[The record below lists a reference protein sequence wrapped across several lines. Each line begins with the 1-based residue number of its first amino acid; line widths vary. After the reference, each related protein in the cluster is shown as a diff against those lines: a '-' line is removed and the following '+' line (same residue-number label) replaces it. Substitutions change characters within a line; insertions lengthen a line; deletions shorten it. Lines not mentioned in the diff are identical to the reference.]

1 MTGPMFVGGG
11 RGRGGGRSSG
21 RGFGGGRGRGSG
33 GRGGAPGGGGA
44 KRPRSVADDELGEN
58 YDGFGGGGDA
68 FANKAAM
75 RNDKFDEYYTRQG
88 VVPTAEWET
97 MMASFRTPLPLTFR
111 VNMSGKFR
119 ESTRH
124 KLERD
129 LFPKMRLE
137 VPGMAPPKCLAW
149 YPDRLAWQI
158 DIPKDA
164 LKKSERLREL
174 HAFMVRANEV
184 GALTRQEAVSMIP
197 PLLLKVKPSH
207 RVLDLCA
214 APGSKTFQLLE
225 MLHAKAAGRGGDCV
239 PSGVVVANDAS
250 LQRANLLTH
259 QTKRSNSP
267 ALVVTNHQ
275 AQKFPT
281 LYAAGEERPLR
292 FDRIL
297 ADVPCSGDGTLRKS
311 PDLWKKWSPASGVDL
326 HPLQLE
332 IAERAARM
340 LEVGGRLVYSTC
352 SLNPLENEAVVAA
365 LLTRSRGALKLADV
379 SGELEGLRRRP
390 GMHDW
395 EVGDVFGWHASP
407 NGGGRRQRNLAE
419 TMWPPGVQRA
429 REMKLERCVRI
440 MPHLD
445 DTGGFFI
452 VAVDKVA
459 ELPGDPE
466 GGPTRSVASP
476 GAGSSAEHGRASKD
490 NKGKS
495 WNESNRVAPV
505 IPVAGDALAESM
517 RTQYGL
523 SDGIAISEHLMTR
536 RAGEQHEANP
546 KRLYYVSDGA
556 RKLLS
561 AEGGGGGGGPLQVV
575 AAGVKAFERQVAP
588 GSACDYRITQEGLGT
603 LLSRLTKQIVRA
615 SPAEVE
621 AVLGRQQGEP
631 MNAEAQ
637 KKDLLRPV
645 DAPEGCWEQE
655 TLAAM
660 KHVTPGCVVL
670 VTSVSGREKSGAR
683 DEADRGDARAS
694 KKAKKEKKEKKE
706 RRKESEGRA
715 EDWSGPARPDDLAVA
730 CWLGEGE
737 KGKSLSVLA
746 TKAEGGHLLHQL
758 RDAIGKA

>member
-1 MTGPMFVGGG
+1 MG
-11 RGRGGGRSSG
+11 
-21 RGFGGGRGRGSG
+21 
-33 GRGGAPGGGGA
+33 
-44 KRPRSVADDELGEN
+44 
-58 YDGFGGGGDA
+58 
-68 FANKAAM
+68 
-75 RNDKFDEYYTRQG
+75 
-88 VVPTAEWET
+88 
-97 MMASFRTPLPLTFR
+97 
-111 VNMSGKFR
+111 GKFR

-129 LFPKMRLE
+129 LFPNAPRGARHGPP
-137 VPGMAPPKCLAW
+137 VPRVVPRPA
-149 YPDRLAWQI
+149 AWQI

-281 LYAAGEERPLR
+281 LYAAGEKRPLR

-365 LLTRSRGALKLADV
+365 LLTRSGALKLADV
-379 SGELEGLRRRP
+379 SEWLEGLRRRP

-407 NGGGRRQRNLAE
+407 NGEAAAETSRRRCGRRA
-419 TMWPPGVQRA
+419 
-429 REMKLERCVRI
+429 
-440 MPHLD
+440 
-445 DTGGFFI
+445 
-452 VAVDKVA
+452 
-459 ELPGDPE
+459 
-466 GGPTRSVASP
+466 
-476 GAGSSAEHGRASKD
+476 SSARGR
-490 NKGKS
+490 
-495 WNESNRVAPV
+495 
-505 IPVAGDALAESM
+505 
-517 RTQYGL
+517 
-523 SDGIAISEHLMTR
+523 
-536 RAGEQHEANP
+536 
-546 KRLYYVSDGA
+546 
-556 RKLLS
+556 
-561 AEGGGGGGGPLQVV
+561 
-575 AAGVKAFERQVAP
+575 
-588 GSACDYRITQEGLGT
+588 
-603 LLSRLTKQIVRA
+603 
-615 SPAEVE
+615 
-621 AVLGRQQGEP
+621 
-631 MNAEAQ
+631 
-637 KKDLLRPV
+637 
-645 DAPEGCWEQE
+645 
-655 TLAAM
+655 
-660 KHVTPGCVVL
+660 
-670 VTSVSGREKSGAR
+670 
-683 DEADRGDARAS
+683 
-694 KKAKKEKKEKKE
+694 
-706 RRKESEGRA
+706 
-715 EDWSGPARPDDLAVA
+715 
-730 CWLGEGE
+730 
-737 KGKSLSVLA
+737 
-746 TKAEGGHLLHQL
+746 
-758 RDAIGKA
+758 